1 MYNNI
6 EKKISSRKLYE
17 GIIVDVLMDDVELPN
32 KKSAKREIV
41 VHPGG
46 VCILAVDNDKNV
58 YLVEQYR
65 YAAEARL
72 LEAPAGKLEPG
83 EEPLFCAKRELMEE
97 TGCSAEN
104 WVSLGAV
111 FTSPGFS
118 TEKLYLYLAT
128 GLKSGKPCP
137 DDDEFVELKV
147 MKFDEL
153 LSLIDENI
161 ISDGKTIIV
170 ALKAKKYLKSRL

>member
-1 MYNNI
+1 MYKI
-6 EKKISSRKLYE
+6 EKKISGKKLYE

-32 KKSAKREIV
+32 NKIAKREIV

-46 VCILAVDNDKNV
+46 VCILPVDNEENV

-65 YAAEARL
+65 YAAESMM

-83 EEPLFCAKRELMEE
+83 EDPFLCAKRELMEE

-104 WVSLGAV
+104 WISLGEV

-118 TEKLYLYLAT
+118 TEKLHLYLAT
-128 GLKSGKPCP
+128 DLKNGNPCP
-137 DDDEFVELKV
+137 DEDEFVELKIV
-147 MKFDEL
+147 KLNEL
-153 LSLIDENI
+153 LQLIEENKI
-161 ISDGKTIIV
+161 YDGKTVIA
-170 ALKAKKYLKSRL
+170 ALRAKRYFENRL

>member
-1 MYNNI
+1 MYKI
-6 EKKISSRKLYE
+6 EKKISGKKLYE

-32 KKSAKREIV
+32 NKIAKREIV

-46 VCILAVDNDKNV
+46 VCILPVDSEENV

-65 YAAEARL
+65 YAAESMM

-83 EEPLFCAKRELMEE
+83 EDPFLCAKRELMEE

-104 WVSLGAV
+104 WISLGEV

-118 TEKLYLYLAT
+118 TEKLHLYLAT
-128 GLKSGKPCP
+128 DLKNGNPCP
-137 DDDEFVELKV
+137 DEDEFVELKIV
-147 MKFDEL
+147 KLNEL
-153 LSLIDENI
+153 LQLIEENKI
-161 ISDGKTIIV
+161 YDGKTVIA
-170 ALKAKKYLKSRL
+170 ALRAKRYFENRL

>member
-1 MYNNI
+1 MYKI
-6 EKKISSRKLYE
+6 EKKISGKKLYE

-32 KKSAKREIV
+32 NKIAKREIV

-46 VCILAVDNDKNV
+46 VCILPVDNEENV

-65 YAAEARL
+65 YAAESMM

-83 EEPLFCAKRELMEE
+83 EDPFLCAKRELMEE

-104 WVSLGAV
+104 WISLGEV

-118 TEKLYLYLAT
+118 TEKLHLYLAT
-128 GLKSGKPCP
+128 DLKNGNPCP
-137 DDDEFVELKV
+137 DEDEFVELKIV
-147 MKFDEL
+147 KLNEL
-153 LSLIDENI
+153 LQMIEENKI
-161 ISDGKTIIV
+161 YDGKTVIA
-170 ALKAKKYLKSRL
+170 ALRAKRYFENRL